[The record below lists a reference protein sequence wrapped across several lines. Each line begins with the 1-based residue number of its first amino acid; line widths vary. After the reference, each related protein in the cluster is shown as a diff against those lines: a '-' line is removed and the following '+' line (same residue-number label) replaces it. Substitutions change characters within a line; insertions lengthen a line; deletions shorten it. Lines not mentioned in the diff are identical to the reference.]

1 MEWPLNIP
9 QPNGYSTYEFTKDEQ
24 TKNCHRDYRIIYQ
37 PGLWSSHIIR
47 RSWGRRGSKNFLF
60 IDQDFDTQEVAVQ
73 FIKTLVIKRIKRGYK
88 LSDYEAF
95 S

>member
-47 RSWGRRGSKNFLF
+47 